1 MNRKPI
7 GLSVPHRKVENTP
20 THLGLLEQK
29 VKDLAE
35 RVERLEKQLEKKP

>member
-29 VKDLAE
+29 IKDLVE
-35 RVERLEKQLEKKP
+35 RVERLEKQLEKKS

>member
-1 MNRKPI
+1 LNRKPI

-29 VKDLAE
+29 VKDLTE
-35 RVERLEKQLEKKP
+35 RVERLEKQLEKKS